1 MQFSNQTGPIQWAKR
16 NELKGAI
23 TMGVEYAES
32 KGLDHSILIF
42 DLTLGDSFHII
53 GLPKAYILDWF
64 FNLVLYMETHTAPY
78 FIHFDPWVS
87 LLCPCVGS
95 MNCYGDILSLCF
107 FFSIFVFFICGM
119 VFIT

>member
-1 MQFSNQTGPIQWAKR
+1 
-16 NELKGAI
+16 
-23 TMGVEYAES
+23 MGVEYAES

-78 FIHFDPWVS
+78 FVLRTS
-87 LLCPCVGS
+87 LTPGLVCCARVW
-95 MNCYGDILSLCF
+95 DQ
-107 FFSIFVFFICGM
+107 
-119 VFIT
+119 